1 MLFKSARD
9 DRPYELGPFPMEELE
24 REPSIAIL
32 EAARPPLEPVTAPPP
47 PVDPSK
53 LRVVDL
59 NAALQKRGVETKD
72 LKLKKGLVPALDSGG
87 DHARA

>member
-1 MLFKSARD
+1 MVDLNAALQKRGVETKGLKLKKDLVAALVKVLQSDSA
-9 DRPYELGPFPMEELE
+9 
-24 REPSIAIL
+24 
-32 EAARPPLEPVTAPPP
+32 PPPPP

-59 NAALQKRGVETKD
+59 NAGLQKRGVETKD
-72 LKLKKGLVPALDSGG
+72 LKLKKGLVPALESGG